1 VQKLKTVRNA
11 PAQRRQ
17 SGFTLIETMVSLVIL
32 LAATGFVMSGMVQLM
47 RTQGTIVNRTEMHSS
62 VRSATELMQQEIG
75 QAGMV
80 SLPADPVTGLT
91 IPVFMVT
98 PVIIVV
104 PDVPVTQPVVLSSL
118 AGIFNG
124 ENLVVDTGDSQETI
138 TVVCGNPCT
147 NPITATFNYAHPA
160 VLGTPVPVTVKGAFA
175 TGIVAPTDP
184 NGSTGTLLKL
194 YGDINGDGN
203 MVYVEYTCDPGGL
216 LGFGPALLRNETLF
230 DAALQN
236 PLDPSKVLLS
246 NLQPNPNDLAGNAVP
261 CFTYEAHSVPPY
273 TFVTDVAVT
282 LTEQTQNP
290 DPQTNQ
296 FQTETKALLNVSP
309 RNVFNA
315 WELANDKLTNRVQPM
330 PPTITSLIGQ

>member
-1 VQKLKTVRNA
+1 MQKLKTVRNA

-62 VRSATELMQQEIG
+62 VRSATELLQQEIG

-91 IPVFMVT
+91 ITLYMQT
-98 PVIIVV
+98 PVVIIL
-104 PDVPVTQPVVLSSL
+104 PDTPVTQPVVLSSV
-118 AGIFNG
+118 AEIFNG
-124 ENLVVDTGDSQETI
+124 ENLIVDTGDNQETI

-147 NPITATFNYAHPA
+147 NPVTATFNYAH
-160 VLGTPVPVTVKGAFA
+160 LGGLPGTPVTVKGAFA
-175 TGIVAPTDP
+175 TGIVPPTVL
-184 NGSTGTLLKL
+184 NGSTGTVLKL

-203 MVYVEYTCDPGGL
+203 MVYVQYTCDPGNL
-216 LGFGPALLRNETLF
+216 LGFGPALLRNETPF
-230 DAALQN
+230 DAALQV

-261 CFTYEAHSVPPY
+261 CFSYQTQVVAPY

-315 WELANDKLTNRVQPM
+315 WELANSELTDRVQPM
-330 PPTITSLIGQ
+330 PPSVINLIGQ